1 VYLLGYNKKKQIGVV
16 MGYKIEV
23 YKKASGVIPF
33 DRWFEEL
40 RDAKIKSI
48 VLGRLDRVSF
58 GNFGDVKYLD
68 EGVSE
73 LRINYGPGYRC
84 ILLSVG

>member
-1 VYLLGYNKKKQIGVV
+1 

-23 YKKASGVIPF
+23 YKKASGVVPF

-48 VLGRLDRVSF
+48 VLGRLDRVSL

-68 EGVSE
+68 
-73 LRINYGPGYRC
+73 
-84 ILLSVG
+84 